1 MWSTNLSLLHPFFLL
16 LEYCS
21 RKSYINSHS
30 QLSVPEVLVS
40 LVQVNT
46 VLFFFFLIKLWYFYQ
61 CASSFVR
68 VSLSLIVPGH
78 NDFLWPLYL
87 HLIHILCFSPQWIT
101 SYFPVPQNLGKPFL
115 TPPSSEILIPF
126 GPNYFQ
132 FTSEMFLKSNLQR
145 RYGFSEALVS
155 VAQSL
160 YHKGGSL

>member
-1 MWSTNLSLLHPFFLL
+1 MVNKFEFAPPFFLAIGIL
-16 LEYCS
+16 LSKKLYQFTFPVKCTWS
-21 RKSYINSHS
+21 ACFSCAGKHC
-30 QLSVPEVLVS
+30 LVL
-40 LVQVNT
+40 
-46 VLFFFFLIKLWYFYQ
+46 FFLIKLWYFYQ

-101 SYFPVPQNLGKPFL
+101 SYSPVPQNLGKPFL

-132 FTSEMFLKSNLQR
+132 FTLEMFLKSNLQR